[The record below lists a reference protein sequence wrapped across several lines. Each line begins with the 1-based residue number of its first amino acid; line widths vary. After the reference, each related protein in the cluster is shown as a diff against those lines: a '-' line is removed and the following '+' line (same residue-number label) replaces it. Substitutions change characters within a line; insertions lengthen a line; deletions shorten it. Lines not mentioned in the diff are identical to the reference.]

1 MSNPRRNFST
11 PDDPFAVKKR
21 KRVPHQFVLDAVGS
35 LSPVTRSM
43 FGCLAVYIGNRIVFF
58 LRDKPGA
65 SPDNGVWLATTEQ
78 HHESLRREFPN
89 MRSIEVLGRK
99 VTHWQVLPADAADFE
114 EAALRAADLVL
125 ARDPRIGK
133 IPQSRRRTPKHD
145 GKAATKQKG
154 GRSKLAVKSR
164 AKQ

>member
-1 MSNPRRNFST
+1 
-11 PDDPFAVKKR
+11 
-21 KRVPHQFVLDAVGS
+21 
-35 LSPVTRSM
+35 M
-43 FGCLAVYIGNRIVFF
+43 FGCLAVYIGDRIVFF

-89 MRSIEVLGRK
+89 MRSIQVLGRK

-133 IPQSRRRTPKHD
+133 IPQSRRTSTKR
-145 GKAATKQKG
+145 AAA
-154 GRSKLAVKSR
+154 GRSNRSAKPGVGGKKS
-164 AKQ
+164 